1 MQHPEINNFVSA
13 FSLQERLQHVQQA
26 KRRLK
31 TEIPWICDNMEN
43 SVKKAFGGAPNGEF
57 ILSPDGT
64 ILRKRFWSNPEVLR
78 DDLADLVGPSKTV
91 TRAEEVDAGFT
102 LENRDIASGVVP
114 RLKLPGG
121 LAPLVVEPLDDGGFP
136 YFAKLRA
143 EASPDLLG
151 PAAEGKMYFAVYL
164 DPLYKVHWNNRAG
177 NVRLTVEAP
186 QGVALDPSSLQG
198 PKVEADADVD
208 PRQFLVDIARGNS
221 DEPLKVVLEYT
232 VCDDGESF
240 CTTVTQTYRLRF
252 RRTGDIGSRPSTFMP
267 AMFANIKELDKNG
280 DGDITQDEIPPGQI
294 TLFVGHVDY
303 DGNGTIE
310 AAEIETFLK
319 MFNNGRGFDSVWN
332 DGQRPDPPNS
342 K

>member
-1 MQHPEINNFVSA
+1 M
-13 FSLQERLQHVQQA
+13 QQA

-31 TEIPWICDNMEN
+31 TEIPWICDTMQN

-57 ILSPDGT
+57 ILGPDGT
-64 ILRKRFWSNPEVLR
+64 ILRKRFWSNPKLLR
-78 DDLADLVGPSKTV
+78 NDLAELVGPSKSV
-91 TRAEEVDAGFT
+91 TRVEDVEAGFT
-102 LENRDIASGVVP
+102 LENREIASGVVP
-114 RLKLPGG
+114 RLSLPGG
-121 LAPLVVEPLDDGGFP
+121 LTPLRVETVDDGGFP

-143 EASPDLLG
+143 EATPGLVG
-151 PAAEGKMYFAVYL
+151 PAAEGKLYFAVYL

-177 NVRLTVEAP
+177 KISLNIETP
-186 QGVALDPSSLQG
+186 SGIALDPASHQG
-198 PKVEADADVD
+198 PNVEVDADIA
-208 PRQFLVDIARGNS
+208 PRQFLVEIARGNS
-221 DEPLKVVLEYT
+221 TKPLKVILEYT

-240 CTTVTQTYRLRF
+240 CTTVTQTYRVLF
-252 RRTGDIGSRPSTFMP
+252 KRTGDLGSRPSTFMP

-280 DGDITQDEIPPGQI
+280 DGDITQEEIPPGKV
-294 TLFVGHVDY
+294 TLYVGHVDY

-332 DGQRPDPPNS
+332 DGQRPAPSNS